1 MGVFGTILIKIVKQA
16 DETNQ
21 IMFDQ
26 THLKP
31 YQTPLRFLARTKG
44 SVNTKLHV
52 ICDGQGRPLRMLPS
66 PD

>member
-31 YQTPLRFLARTKG
+31 YQTPARLVKKGLLCDFLHARKA
-44 SVNTKLHV
+44 V
-52 ICDGQGRPLRMLPS
+52 
-66 PD
+66 